1 MKWNLHS
8 YYLFNLQDSNAFI
21 IEKVL
26 LSFQDAEISDAVDSL
41 DLDSCDILL
50 KYVYKFMGKLQ
61 NCALMLKLHAL
72 LCERA
77 GPGSIIR
84 VLTDRKQV

>member
-1 MKWNLHS
+1 M
-8 YYLFNLQDSNAFI
+8 NAAV

-26 LSFQDAEISDAVDSL
+26 LSLLDSEIAEAVDFL
-41 DLDSCDILL
+41 DLDACDILL
-50 KYVYKFMGKLQ
+50 KYVYKFMGRLQ
-61 NCALMLKLHAL
+61 NCALMLKLHAQ
-72 LCERA
+72 LCEKA

>member
-1 MKWNLHS
+1 M
-8 YYLFNLQDSNAFI
+8 NASV

-26 LSFQDAEISDAVDSL
+26 SSFQDAEMSEAIDLL
-41 DLDSCDILL
+41 DLESCDVLM

-61 NCALMLKLHAL
+61 NCALMLKLHAQL
-72 LCERA
+72 IEKA
-77 GPGSIIR
+77 GSGSIIR